1 MIYVFVFCLLII
13 INYYTIIINYLLF
26 TDYDYE

>member
-13 INYYTIIINYLLF
+13 INYYTIIINYLF